1 MNKHNYVAI
10 LAGGLGTRFW
20 PKSRASFP
28 KQFLDILGTGE
39 TLIQSAYKRYASFI
53 KPENIYII
61 TSDEYVD
68 IVKEQLP
75 QLNTENILAEPSRK
89 NTAPCVAYI
98 ASKLLQEDPEASLII
113 APSDH
118 LVIDINIFKK
128 LSLQALEFAKNNNAL
143 VTLGIK
149 PTYPNTGYGYI
160 QYDLGTVQDDN
171 VYEVKTFTEKPDLEL
186 AQTFLASGDF
196 LWNAGI
202 FIWTAKDVL
211 AAFEQFQPE
220 MYELFAAEKENFNTP
235 EEKNALQRIYPLCVS
250 ISIDY
255 AIMEKAENVYV
266 IPADFGWS
274 DLGTWN
280 SAYTNLEKD
289 KKGNAITGEHVIT
302 FDVENTM
309 ISSEENKLLVL
320 QGLEDFIVVD
330 TKDVLLVCKK
340 DKEQQVKEFL
350 AEVKKKKGDRYL

>member
-1 MNKHNYVAI
+1 MNKHNYAAI

-20 PKSRASFP
+20 PKSRASHP

-53 KPENIYII
+53 LPENIYII
-61 TSDEYVD
+61 TSEEYVGL
-68 IVKEQLP
+68 VKKQLP
-75 QLNTENILAEPSRK
+75 QIKDENILAEPFRK

-98 ASKLLQEDPEASLII
+98 AFKLLQKDPQAALVI

-118 LVIDINIFKK
+118 LVVDVHIFKQ
-128 LSLQALEFAKNNNAL
+128 LTVHALKFAAKNNAL
-143 VTLGIK
+143 ITLGIK

-160 QYDLGTVQDDN
+160 QYDLNSAQDDV

-186 AQTFLASGDF
+186 AEKFLASGDF
-196 LWNAGI
+196 LWNAGV
-202 FIWTAKDVL
+202 FIWTAKDIL
-211 AAFEQFQPE
+211 AAFEQYQTE
-220 MYELFAAEKENFNTP
+220 MYELFVLEKENFNTA
-235 EEKNALQRIYPLCVS
+235 EEKNALNRIYPLCVN

-266 IPADFGWS
+266 VPADFGWS

-280 SAYTNLEKD
+280 SAYINLKKD
-289 KKGNAITGEHVIT
+289 EKGNAVTGDQVIA
-302 FDVENTM
+302 FDVANTM
-309 ISSEENKLLVL
+309 ISSNNEKLLVL

-330 TKDVLLVCKK
+330 TKDVLLICKK

-350 AEVKKKKGDRYL
+350 AEVKKKKGDKYL